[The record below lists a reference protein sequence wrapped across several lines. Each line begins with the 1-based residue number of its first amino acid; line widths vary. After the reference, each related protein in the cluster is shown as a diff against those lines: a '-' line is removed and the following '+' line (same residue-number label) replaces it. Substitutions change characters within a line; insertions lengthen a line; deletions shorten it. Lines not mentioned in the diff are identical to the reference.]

1 MSYFKTLSEEEDKK
15 FQFSMKPAYSFKD
28 LTELELK
35 FLNDLDEFST
45 SFRDM
50 EQLKKLIKEMFN
62 L

>member
-1 MSYFKTLSEEEDKK
+1 MPYFKTISEEEDNK
-15 FQFSMKPAYSFKD
+15 FQFSMKLTYSFKD
-28 LTELELK
+28 LTEPELK